1 MESSINNTQQQLQY
15 IEDFLIKIG
24 NGDYNS
30 KLPIADEKDE
40 QLLAVQVGIN
50 MLVEEL
56 NETTISRVFLNSI
69 YNGINDVLIVL
80 NQKGEIQ
87 NTNHVVEDLLFY
99 TQDELLNQP
108 IEKLFPISDIDNVRN
123 SIRTTYEQNKIQ
135 EIGLNLKAKDKSI
148 IPVSCS
154 FSPLHNNKQEYSGTL
169 LVAKNIT
176 ALLDAKSQLQE
187 KNDELNLFVYKASH
201 DLKSPVASMM
211 ALMAMYKESKNEQEK
226 EMFIEKIGDCTSKL
240 NIIMSD
246 LLVLGRIT
254 YGELEFEHTS
264 IKEIIDSI
272 LKSIEFVDGFK
283 NIDFNI
289 VIEDQAKSINTEKG
303 LFQTILLNLIDNAV
317 KYRKN
322 GPERS
327 FVNIHIS
334 NHEKG
339 ILFNI
344 EDNGIGIAEAQQG
357 SIFKMFYRATSA
369 SKGTGLGLYIVKTSV
384 LKLGGTIS
392 FESTVGK
399 GSSFRIYLPHK
410 K

>member
-1 MESSINNTQQQLQY
+1 MDSKISKTQQQLQY

-30 KLPIADEKDE
+30 KLPITDENDE

-80 NQKGEIQ
+80 NENGEIQ

-99 TQDELLNQP
+99 SQAELLNQSF
-108 IEKLFPISDIDNVRN
+108 EKLFPISDIDNVRN
-123 SIRTTYEQNKIQ
+123 SIRTTFEQNKIQ
-135 EIGLNLKAKDKSI
+135 ELGLNLKSKDNSI

-176 ALLDAKSQLQE
+176 ALLNAKSQLQE

-211 ALMAMYKESKNEQEK
+211 ALMDLHRGSGNAEEK
-226 EMFIEKIGDCTSKL
+226 EIYCEKIGDCISKL
-240 NIIMSD
+240 NVIMSD

-254 YGELEFEHTS
+254 YGELEFEKTS
-264 IKEIIDSI
+264 IKNVIDSI
-272 LKSIEFVDGFK
+272 LKSIEFVEGFK
-283 NIDFNI
+283 DIDLNI
-289 VIEDQAKSINTEKG
+289 VIEDQAQFINTEKG

-317 KYRKN
+317 KYRQK

-334 NHEKG
+334 SQGKG
-339 ILFNI
+339 ILFKI
-344 EDNGIGIAEAQQG
+344 EDNGIGIPETLQA
-357 SIFKMFYRATSA
+357 SIFKMFYRATST

-384 LKLGGTIS
+384 IKLGGTIS
-392 FESTVGK
+392 FESTPGK
-399 GSSFRIYLPHK
+399 GSTFKIYLPSK
-410 K
+410 

>member
-1 MESSINNTQQQLQY
+1 MDTKISKTQQQLQY

-30 KLPIADEKDE
+30 KLPITDENDE

-80 NQKGEIQ
+80 NENGEIQ

-99 TQDELLNQP
+99 SQAELLNQSF
-108 IEKLFPISDIDNVRN
+108 EKLFPISDIDNVRN
-123 SIRTTYEQNKIQ
+123 SIRTTFEQNKIQ
-135 EIGLNLKAKDKSI
+135 EIGLNLKAKDNSI

-176 ALLDAKSQLQE
+176 ALLNAKNQLQE

-211 ALMAMYKESKNEQEK
+211 ALMALHNESENAQEK
-226 EMFIEKIGDCTSKL
+226 AIYIEKIGDCTSKL
-240 NIIMSD
+240 NIILSD

-254 YGELEFEHTS
+254 YGELEFEQTS
-264 IKEIIDSI
+264 IKEVIDSI
-272 LKSIEFVDGFK
+272 LKSIEFVEGFK
-283 NIDFNI
+283 DIDLNI
-289 VIEDQAKSINTEKG
+289 VIDDQAQFINTEKG

-317 KYRKN
+317 KYRQK
-322 GPERS
+322 GLERS
-327 FVNIHIS
+327 LVNIHVS
-334 NHEKG
+334 SQGKG
-339 ILFNI
+339 ILFKI
-344 EDNGIGIAEAQQG
+344 EDNGIGIPETLQA
-357 SIFKMFYRATSA
+357 SIFKMFYRATST

-384 LKLGGTIS
+384 IKLGGTIS
-392 FESTVGK
+392 FESTLGK
-399 GSSFRIYLPHK
+399 GSTFKIHLPFK
-410 K
+410 